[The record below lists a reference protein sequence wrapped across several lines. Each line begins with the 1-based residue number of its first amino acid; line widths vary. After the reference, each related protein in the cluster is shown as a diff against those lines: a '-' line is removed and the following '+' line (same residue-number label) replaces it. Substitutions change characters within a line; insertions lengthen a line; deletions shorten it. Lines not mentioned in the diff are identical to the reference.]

1 MTRGRHPQV
10 AIAEAMHAAGTQGYL
25 VVPLAVQD
33 LPFDFIIHFQQSM
46 AFVRVRR
53 LRYATYDPGDILDSC
68 AAEIAELRGI
78 PFSQEIG
85 RELWARGP
93 GRGWHQYRVFP
104 DTIGEIGNDGSI
116 NEPDAGPQGSGIL
129 PDDRIIPFGSSP
141 PPVPPDP
148 GDPRPVPA
156 GSHSRE
162 LKPFSIKI
170 HGE

>member
-53 LRYATYDPGDILDSC
+53 LRYASYDPGDIQDSC
-68 AAEIAELRGI
+68 AAEITELRGI

-93 GRGWHQYRVFP
+93 GRGWHRYRVLP
-104 DTIGEIGNDGSI
+104 GAIEGIGNDGSI

-129 PDDRIIPFGSSP
+129 PDDRRIIPSRSCP
-141 PPVPPDP
+141 PPIPPDQATLARFPPAPIP
-148 GDPRPVPA
+148 GSQVMFR
-156 GSHSRE
+156 
-162 LKPFSIKI
+162 
-170 HGE
+170 GE

>member
-10 AIAEAMHAAGTQGYL
+10 AIAEAMHAAGEQGYL
-25 VVPLAVQD
+25 VVPPAVEYP
-33 LPFDFIIHFQQSM
+33 PFDFIICSQQSA

-93 GRGWHQYRVFP
+93 GRGWHRYRVFP
-104 DTIGEIGNDGSI
+104 DTIGMIGDDGD
-116 NEPDAGPQGSGIL
+116 PDAGPQSSGIL
-129 PDDRIIPFGSSP
+129 PDDRRIIPSGSSP
-141 PPVPPDP
+141 PPVPPDQMTLARFPAAPIP
-148 GDPRPVPA
+148 G
-156 GSHSRE
+156 S
-162 LKPFSIKI
+162 
-170 HGE
+170 